1 MDIRLNDWAKSVLA
15 DPITKATKEP
25 EEFRLVAGVIDA
37 RVFLPNTYGYS
48 EWSDGQ
54 VAFESLEEATHY
66 SRKPIEFFKNE
77 IENDRPVYQHF
88 DLQEPILD
96 VGGSAG
102 LLREFL
108 SPGTKYLVV
117 DPFIN
122 VRERIS
128 KKRGEAYRCLS
139 EPLNFVSGLAEF
151 LPIQT
156 GSFQTVH
163 MRSMLDHVQI
173 VDLCLLEA
181 RRVLKPGGQLLVG
194 ISIEGRPFG
203 QLGIDLRPKVL
214 IKNSLKS
221 ILARIGFD
229 RYRDEHVWHPT
240 FENLRKVIIDAGFTI
255 EDIYWQPAW
264 QGKVVYIGARVKTA
278 LEVC

>member
-1 MDIRLNDWAKSVLA
+1 
-15 DPITKATKEP
+15 
-25 EEFRLVAGVIDA
+25 
-37 RVFLPNTYGYS
+37 
-48 EWSDGQ
+48 
-54 VAFESLEEATHY
+54 
-66 SRKPIEFFKNE
+66 
-77 IENDRPVYQHF
+77 
-88 DLQEPILD
+88 
-96 VGGSAG
+96 
-102 LLREFL
+102 
-108 SPGTKYLVV
+108 
-117 DPFIN
+117 
-122 VRERIS
+122 
-128 KKRGEAYRCLS
+128 
-139 EPLNFVSGLAEF
+139 
-151 LPIQT
+151 
-156 GSFQTVH
+156 

>member
-1 MDIRLNDWAKSVLA
+1 MDITLSDWAKSVLA
-15 DPITKATKEP
+15 DPITKEMKRP
-25 EEFRLVAGVIDA
+25 HDFSVVDGVIDA

-48 EWSDGQ
+48 EWSVGQ
-54 VAFESLEEATHY
+54 VAFESLEEASHY

-77 IENDRPVYQHF
+77 IEQDRPVYQHF
-88 DLQEPILD
+88 DLQDPILD
-96 VGGSAG
+96 VGGSVG

-108 SPGTKYLVV
+108 PPGTKYLVV
-117 DPFIN
+117 DPFIDIQ
-122 VRERIS
+122 ERIS
-128 KKRGEAYRCLS
+128 KKRVEAYRCLS

-173 VDLCLLEA
+173 ADLCLLEA
-181 RRVLKPGGQLLVG
+181 RRVLKPGGQLIVG

-203 QLGIDLRPKVL
+203 RPGNDWRPKVL
-214 IKNSLKS
+214 LKNTAKS
-221 ILARIGFD
+221 ILSRVGFD

-240 FENLRKVIIDAGFTI
+240 FKNLEKIIIDAGFNVET
-255 EDIYWQPAW
+255 IYWQPAW

-278 LEVC
+278 SETD